1 MTSLSD
7 VPEDRA
13 DGLIWHGRYDEAEEI
28 IKTLPDTSVR
38 KRLSVVSLKWCY
50 SIATGS
56 VESLNEW
63 QKSLDDAL
71 ELCQGD
77 SILGAVTGWVGGM
90 FASSDETEEMKKLEK
105 QAARVICNINYCI
118 VSFLRDEKLNAGL
131 YLKSAFTDVSTLPE
145 NLDGDGNRARF
156 IRSVRKTWLGCFN
169 LFLSYIPK
177 DSWENFLVGT
187 LGFETDREKG
197 KQLLKAASKEKGQH
211 SMPYAKMFLTLQ
223 GLIEASQDFRAGKD
237 EALKS
242 AFQRMEATCKQFGKA
257 PMYHWMTS
265 QLQRVA
271 GNIDKALE
279 EMQAVREGI
288 QDIASK
294 KPVYRIQKEIA
305 WCYFV
310 KGGEFDKVVELTK
323 DHAFETNHVMRAWV
337 TCLCACGYGML
348 NDEENYRKY
357 FEVLKQDDSVVRT
370 NLDRQL
376 RAVAEMFLNMEDTKL
391 AYLTLLFHFNQMNGQ
406 KPKHW
411 FEQWL
416 PHLTQSGDGSDSKEK
431 ANAVEDLDNFE
442 NALRVFLRS
451 VVFSGSGRE
460 DEAEAGFQAIID
472 QYETSSSHGEYFFVP
487 NAYYELAQYKCRR
500 HIFAN
505 AKELCEKAKAFSG
518 FHFYQNFSM
527 RRKSLADY
535 VEDMMKQVAE
545 KGVQDSG
552 GIDDY

>member
-1 MTSLSD
+1 MRKKLSM
-7 VPEDRA
+7 
-13 DGLIWHGRYDEAEEI
+13 
-28 IKTLPDTSVR
+28 
-38 KRLSVVSLKWCY
+38 VSLRWNY
-50 SIATGS
+50 SITTGS
-56 VESLNEW
+56 VESLDEW
-63 QKSLDDAL
+63 QKSLDEAL
-71 ELCQGD
+71 ALCQGD

-90 FASSDETEEMKKLEK
+90 FANADETEEMKKLEK
-105 QAARVICNINYCI
+105 QAARVICNINYCM

-131 YLKSAFTDVSTLPE
+131 YLKSAFSDVASLPE
-145 NLDGDGNRARF
+145 NLEGEGNRARF

-177 DSWENFLVGT
+177 DSWENFIVGAI
-187 LGFETDREKG
+187 GFETDREKG
-197 KQLLKAASKEKGQH
+197 KDLLKRASKEKGQH

-265 QLQRVA
+265 QLQRVS

-288 QDIASK
+288 QDIANK

-310 KGGEFDKVVELTK
+310 KGGEFNKVVELTK
-323 DHAFETNHVMRAWV
+323 DHAFERNHVMRAWV
-337 TCLCACGYGML
+337 TCLAACGYGMID
-348 NDEENYRKY
+348 DEENYRKY
-357 FEVLKQDDSVVRT
+357 FGVFKEDDEMLRT

-376 RAVAEMFLNMEDTKL
+376 RAVAEFFLSMKDTKL
-391 AYLTLLFHFNQMNGQ
+391 AYMTLLFHFNQMNGQ
-406 KPKHW
+406 KPTEW
-411 FEQWL
+411 FQQWI
-416 PHLTQSGDGSDSKEK
+416 PYLTVNDKEDGKEK
-431 ANAVEDLDNFE
+431 ANEFDNLEDME
-442 NALRVFLRS
+442 NALRCFLRS
-451 VVFSGSGRE
+451 VVYAGVGEE
-460 DEAEAGFQAIID
+460 DKAEAGFQAIID
-472 QYETSSSHGEYFFVP
+472 QYEKSSSHGEYFFVP

-505 AKELCEKAKAFSG
+505 AKELCQKGKAFSG
-518 FHFYQNFSM
+518 FHFYQNYSM
-527 RRKSLADY
+527 RLKSLADY
-535 VEDMMKQVAE
+535 VDDMMKTVSE
-545 KGVQDSG
+545 KGVQDTG

>member
-28 IKTLPDTSVR
+28 LNDLPDTSVR
-38 KRLSVVSLKWCY
+38 KKLSMVSLRWNY
-50 SIATGS
+50 SITTGS
-56 VESLNEW
+56 VESLDEW
-63 QKSLDDAL
+63 QKSLDEAL
-71 ELCQGD
+71 ALCQGD

-90 FASSDETEEMKKLEK
+90 FANADETEEMKKLEK
-105 QAARVICNINYCI
+105 QAARVICNINYCM

-131 YLKSAFTDVSTLPE
+131 YLKSAFSDVASLPE
-145 NLDGDGNRARF
+145 NLEGEGNRARF

-177 DSWENFLVGT
+177 DSWENFIVGAI
-187 LGFETDREKG
+187 GFETDREKG
-197 KQLLKAASKEKGQH
+197 KDLLKRASKEKGQH

-265 QLQRVA
+265 QLQRVS

-288 QDIASK
+288 QDIANK

-310 KGGEFDKVVELTK
+310 KGGEFNKVVELTK
-323 DHAFETNHVMRAWV
+323 DHAFERNHVMRAWV
-337 TCLCACGYGML
+337 TCLAACGYGMID
-348 NDEENYRKY
+348 DEENYRKY
-357 FEVLKQDDSVVRT
+357 FGVFKEDDEMLRT

-376 RAVAEMFLNMEDTKL
+376 RAVAEFFLTMEDTKL
-391 AYLTLLFHFNQMNGQ
+391 AYMTLLFHFNQMNGQ
-406 KPKHW
+406 KPKEW
-411 FEQWL
+411 FQQWI
-416 PHLTQSGDGSDSKEK
+416 PYLTVNDKEDGKEK
-431 ANAVEDLDNFE
+431 ANEFDNLEDME
-442 NALRVFLRS
+442 NALRCFLRS
-451 VVFSGSGRE
+451 VVYAGVGEE
-460 DEAEAGFQAIID
+460 DKAEAGFQAIID
-472 QYETSSSHGEYFFVP
+472 QYEKSSSHGEYFFVP

-505 AKELCEKAKAFSG
+505 AKELCQKGKAFSG
-518 FHFYQNFSM
+518 FHFYQNYSM
-527 RRKSLADY
+527 RLKSLADY
-535 VEDMMKQVAE
+535 VDDMMKTVSE
-545 KGVQDSG
+545 KGVQDTG